1 MTKKAEVKDKDTAEA
16 KKESIATGNSF
27 EWKSTEAH
35 KQVATTLHNL
45 GILISNTNQNE
56 IYVSL
61 LERINRY
68 GRFYVDIQKGQ
79 CHQEEEGQGNDKKR
93 PAMNLDTDPIN
104 DHPYF
109 DAVRNTKSRL
119 VSEPQKDVRKLSI
132 PQRLDR
138 LEASIGGSFVQ
149 RMAVL
154 EQYCGVVNDEGMKL
168 EDRIARLEQ
177 VLE

>member
-1 MTKKAEVKDKDTAEA
+1 MTKKAEVKDKDTADA

-35 KQVATTLHNL
+35 
-45 GILISNTNQNE
+45 
-56 IYVSL
+56 
-61 LERINRY
+61 
-68 GRFYVDIQKGQ
+68 KGQ

-109 DAVRNTKSRL
+109 DAVCNKKKSRL
-119 VSEPQKDVRKLSI
+119 VSEPQKDIRKLSI

-168 EDRIARLEQ
+168 EDRIAQLEQ
-177 VLE
+177 VLV